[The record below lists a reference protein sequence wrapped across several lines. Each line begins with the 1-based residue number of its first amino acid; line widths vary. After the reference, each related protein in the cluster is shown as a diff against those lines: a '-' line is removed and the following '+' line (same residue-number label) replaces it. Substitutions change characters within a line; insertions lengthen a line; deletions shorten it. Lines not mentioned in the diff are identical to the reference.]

1 MRIKSLRKI
10 RFLLPLLGLCSCG
23 PTQLDRPLVVASF
36 YPVWFLADAIGGDAI
51 DVENLT
57 PAGTEPHDFELVP
70 SAVRKIADASLCFVN
85 GLGMEAWTDSLLP
98 SYQKKTI
105 ILSEGLP
112 TQSVDG
118 AVDPH
123 IWLDT
128 ALYRQMGEKV
138 LSSMVQAL
146 PSYAG
151 EFRANFASFC
161 ADLTEM
167 EASAKEIA
175 ASIAGKPIAV
185 SHAAYGYLCN
195 EFHLKQIYINGLSPD
210 QEPTQQTMTQVLD
223 AIASYGI
230 DTVFFEELASP
241 AVAQA
246 IAKASG
252 AKAESLNPLE
262 GLEED
267 EIAEGATYFSVYL
280 ENLHKIQEAKP

>member
-23 PTQLDRPLVVASF
+23 VARLDRPLVVASF
-36 YPVWFLADAIGGDAI
+36 YPIWFLADAIGGDAI

-105 ILSEGLP
+105 VLSEGLP

-146 PSYAG
+146 PSYAE

-161 ADLTEM
+161 ADLTKM

-280 ENLHKIQEAKP
+280 ENLRKIQEAKP